1 MDRCRPRD
9 VLGEAFA
16 PLQRDYGLGLDAV
29 DPRVRRKLRDAP
41 EDSVRRVVD
50 DLRRIM
56 RTSRIQNPSQWLSDA
71 LDRDKPPDKKE
82 EKSRKRSRSRSRSRD
97 RPKRRHAKE
106 KKEEKKKAAP
116 PEPPSFKN
124 CGPKLKTAF
133 EPLEQT
139 YNLDRE
145 ELEDDVKQSLLD
157 LKDEKAASCV
167 LALFATL
174 QRQQLE
180 SPIDWLKERIAK
192 AAKE

>member
-1 MDRCRPRD
+1 MQD
-9 VLGEAFA
+9 LG
-16 PLQRDYGLGLDAV
+16 
-29 DPRVRRKLRDAP
+29 VRQGEGKQA
-41 EDSVRRVVD
+41 
-50 DLRRIM
+50 
-56 RTSRIQNPSQWLSDA
+56 
-71 LDRDKPPDKKE
+71 
-82 EKSRKRSRSRSRSRD
+82 D

-106 KKEEKKKAAP
+106 KEDKKKKAP

-167 LALFATL
+167 LALFVTL

>member
-1 MDRCRPRD
+1 M
-9 VLGEAFA
+9 A
-16 PLQRDYGLGLDAV
+16 
-29 DPRVRRKLRDAP
+29 
-41 EDSVRRVVD
+41 
-50 DLRRIM
+50 LRRAG
-56 RTSRIQNPSQWLSDA
+56 SGQASQ
-71 LDRDKPPDKKE
+71 KEE

-106 KKEEKKKAAP
+106 KKEEKKKAP

-145 ELEDDVKQSLLD
+145 ELEDDVKQSLFD

-180 SPIDWLKERIAK
+180 SRPLAEGGHRQGGEASRRARYLCAWNSMCTTRAYSKRCRLLPRNLAVRGMGPG
-192 AAKE
+192 